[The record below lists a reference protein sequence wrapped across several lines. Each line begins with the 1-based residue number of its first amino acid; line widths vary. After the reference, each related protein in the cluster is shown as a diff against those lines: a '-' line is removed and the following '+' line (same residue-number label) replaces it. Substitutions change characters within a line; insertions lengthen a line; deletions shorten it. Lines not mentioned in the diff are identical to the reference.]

1 MQNLGVISVNIW
13 QILISIINLFLLF
26 LILKKFL
33 YKPVRNFIANR
44 ETEVNKTL
52 TDAQKTKEE
61 AMTLKE
67 EWENQTKS
75 IKIQAEEKMTETTNA
90 AKKRS
95 DEIISEA
102 KDKAENIISN
112 AKFQAKLEQKKAES
126 EIKEQ
131 VVVLSNQLT
140 EKLLQREVNTND
152 NKELI
157 DSFLEQVGQNNG

>member
-112 AKFQAKLEQKKAES
+112 AKLQAQLEQKKAES